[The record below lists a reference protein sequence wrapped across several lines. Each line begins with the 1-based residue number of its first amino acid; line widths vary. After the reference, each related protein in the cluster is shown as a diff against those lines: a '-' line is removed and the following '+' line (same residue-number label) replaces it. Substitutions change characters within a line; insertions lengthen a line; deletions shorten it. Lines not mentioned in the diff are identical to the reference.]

1 MKSVIVSLAVAGL
14 LLAPLVHAQSLAE
27 MTRDDPAFKPQTL
40 TLKDLPKATGPVVD
54 LFNGKDL
61 NDWDGW
67 LGYADPAQT
76 YRPDHAASLGAGG
89 KDDIFKVVEADGQPA
104 LFVSGKT
111 WGSLVNHGDYG
122 NYHLRLEYRWS
133 GKRYAPRLNEP
144 ENNGLLYHSH
154 GEPGAVWGTWMRA
167 VEFEIM
173 TGSVGM
179 VVPVGNGLSVTTIE
193 GRDPSL
199 IDPKRRFMMQG
210 RVVDVVGGTAA
221 WNVENSRNADKPG
234 GEWNTLDLYVVGNHA
249 IHVVNGVPVMEVWNL
264 CDPDAAG
271 VCQPLTHG
279 HIQLQSEGAETFFR
293 HITVEPI
300 DHLPVIAVK
309 P

>member
-1 MKSVIVSLAVAGL
+1 MKTLMTSLMAGAMLLGQPVA
-14 LLAPLVHAQSLAE
+14 AQSLDE
-27 MTRDDPAFKPQTL
+27 MTRADPPFVPQTL
-40 TLKDLPKATGPVVD
+40 TLKDLPKAAGPSVS

-76 YRPDHAASLGAGG
+76 YLPDHAASLGAGG
-89 KDDIFKVVEADGQPA
+89 KGNIFKVVQEDGAPA
-104 LFVSGKT
+104 LYVSGQT
-111 WGSLVNHGDYG
+111 WGSLVNKGDYA
-122 NYHLRLEYRWS
+122 NYHLRLEYKW
-133 GKRYAPRLNEP
+133 GKTRYAPRLDQP

-154 GEPGAVWGTWMRA
+154 GAPGAVWGTWMRA

-179 VVPVGNGLSVTTIE
+179 VVPAGSGLSVTTIE
-193 GRDPSL
+193 ARDPSL
-199 IDPKRRFMMQG
+199 IDPKRRFMMGG

-221 WNVENSRNADKPG
+221 WNVENSRNADKPVG
-234 GEWNTLDLYVVGNHA
+234 QWNTLDLYVVGNHA

-264 CDPDAAG
+264 CDRDVAG
-271 VCQPLTHG
+271 VCQALTHG
-279 HIQLQSEGAETFFR
+279 HIQVQSEGAETFFR
-293 HITVEPI
+293 NITLEPI
-300 DHLPVIAVK
+300 DHLPAVVVV